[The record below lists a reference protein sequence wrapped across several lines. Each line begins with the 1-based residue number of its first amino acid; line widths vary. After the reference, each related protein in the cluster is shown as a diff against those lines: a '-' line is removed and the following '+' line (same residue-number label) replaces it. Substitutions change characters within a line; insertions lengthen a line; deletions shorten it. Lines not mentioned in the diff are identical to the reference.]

1 MPPIV
6 LFICDSPQLR
16 CAWRPGAARR
26 PRFSFE
32 LVEIAETGRW
42 LPSSS
47 WRTCN
52 ARTLRGFDVLCG
64 RRTQCIR
71 QRGAAAGWVG
81 VGLGSLSLIL
91 LLRSRL
97 PPRKSGCMPVM
108 ILIVSGENR
117 WLSPSPVRHS
127 HRRCMRR
134 TNRYWMCS
142 RSAEPLSRVRS
153 PGFPAPVRRGQR
165 RDASLRYRLVCTT
178 VTTVR
183 LNARNGIGTKRKTQ
197 KRNGAV
203 ASVDGVAV
211 FILMNGC

>member
-16 CAWRPGAARR
+16 CAWRRGAARR

-97 PPRKSGCMPVM
+97 PEEKWLHAGDGLEDV
-108 ILIVSGENR
+108 LGDEENR

-142 RSAEPLSRVRS
+142 RSAEPPSRVRT

-203 ASVDGVAV
+203 ASVDGVASS
-211 FILMNGC
+211 FS